1 MILSLRSIVAGVIA
15 MIPNIIPIWLVFGG
29 VGFLGMPVDIGMMM
43 TGSIAL
49 GISVDCTFHFLVKY
63 QAAYKNGATS
73 TEAVLQSLEHSGEPM
88 LDSTLISAL
97 GMLALC
103 FSSFAPTA
111 RFGCLMA
118 AQMSASLLGELVLLP
133 AMLSCRPGRRVSVKQ
148 QVSIAETPATLTVD
162 PEPVEVAEV
171 GPEIHPFPAELPAVP
186 RRIRAAR

>member
-1 MILSLRSIVAGVIA
+1 
-15 MIPNIIPIWLVFGG
+15 
-29 VGFLGMPVDIGMMM
+29 
-43 TGSIAL
+43 
-49 GISVDCTFHFLVKY
+49 
-63 QAAYKNGATS
+63 
-73 TEAVLQSLEHSGEPM
+73 
-88 LDSTLISAL
+88 
-97 GMLALC
+97 
-103 FSSFAPTA
+103 
-111 RFGCLMA
+111 MA